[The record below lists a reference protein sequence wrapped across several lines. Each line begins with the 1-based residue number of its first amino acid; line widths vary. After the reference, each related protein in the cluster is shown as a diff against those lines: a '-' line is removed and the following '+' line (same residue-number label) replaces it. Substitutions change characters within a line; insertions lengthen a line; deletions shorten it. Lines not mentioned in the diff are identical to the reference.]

1 MTAILYNIIAI
12 VLVISGCIAPPVL
25 GSIWEENLNLPLH
38 CKNIHLDKN
47 TKTKYHINESL

>member
-47 TKTKYHINESL
+47 TKTRYHINESL